1 MPYLK
6 LNTNKTINKDES
18 VQLLSQLSQAVAKA
32 TDKPERY
39 IMIELNDSKNM
50 LFAGNS
56 EPLAFIEC
64 KSIGLTASQSKSLSS
79 SLCQLLETALQIR
92 PDRIY
97 IEFKDC
103 PAEFWGWD
111 GTTFG

>member
-6 LNTNKTINKDES
+6 LNTNKTVSKDES
-18 VQLLSQLSQAVAKA
+18 VHLLSQLSQAVAKA
-32 TDKPERY
+32 TGKPERY
-39 IMIELNDSKNM
+39 IMIELNDSKTL

-56 EPLAFIEC
+56 QPLAFIEC
-64 KSIGLTASQSKSLSS
+64 KSIGLTTSQSKSLSS
-79 SLCQLLETALQIR
+79 SLCQLLETALQIK

-103 PAEFWGWD
+103 PAEFWGWN

>member
-6 LNTNKTINKDES
+6 LNTNKTISKDES
-18 VQLLSQLSQAVAKA
+18 DQLLSQLSQAISKA
-32 TDKPERY
+32 TGKPDRY
-39 IMIELNDSKNM
+39 IMIELNDGKAM
-50 LFAGNS
+50 LFAGSS

-64 KSIGLTASQSKSLSS
+64 KSIGLTTSQSKSLSS

-92 PDRIY
+92 PGRIY

-103 PAEFWGWD
+103 AAEFWGWA

>member
-6 LNTNKTINKDES
+6 LNTNKTVSKDKS
-18 VQLLSQLSQAVAKA
+18 AQLLNQLSQAVAKA
-32 TDKPERY
+32 TGKPERY
-39 IMIELNDSKNM
+39 IMIELNDGKTL

-56 EPLAFIEC
+56 EPSAFIEC
-64 KSIGLTASQSKSLSS
+64 KSIGLTTTQSKSLSS
-79 SLCQLLETALQIR
+79 SLCQLLEMALQIK

-97 IEFKDC
+97 IEFVDC
-103 PAEFWGWD
+103 PAEFWGWN